1 MFAIFCAIKNRIKLL
16 MCTFD
21 EVFGFKSAELMKCLQ
36 GRSLTQFAT
45 KNIGCFVYELNR
57 ESDYTDKNN
66 VLLFVQR
73 FQKDVDNFQ
82 LFYRD
87 EASRRALAEK
97 IIQRYYLDNQPF
109 FIGANDTKR
118 VQQKIQAGKIDRNM
132 FTNELKLAG
141 ILANSIKTE
150 SVIERKVMSD
160 MGVRVILKGVRLSDG
175 YLARILHGAV

>member
-1 MFAIFCAIKNRIKLL
+1 MFGLGPCQNF
-16 MCTFD
+16 
-21 EVFGFKSAELMKCLQ
+21 E
-36 GRSLTQFAT
+36 
-45 KNIGCFVYELNR
+45 
-57 ESDYTDKNN
+57 N
-66 VLLFVQR
+66 VRKR

-150 SVIERKVMSD
+150 SVIERKVSHMMSHT
-160 MGVRVILKGVRLSDG
+160 V
-175 YLARILHGAV
+175 

>member
-1 MFAIFCAIKNRIKLL
+1 
-16 MCTFD
+16 
-21 EVFGFKSAELMKCLQ
+21 MKCLQ

-150 SVIERKVMSD
+150 SVIERKVMSH
-160 MGVRVILKGVRLSDG
+160 MGVWVIYGSKC
-175 YLARILHGAV
+175 